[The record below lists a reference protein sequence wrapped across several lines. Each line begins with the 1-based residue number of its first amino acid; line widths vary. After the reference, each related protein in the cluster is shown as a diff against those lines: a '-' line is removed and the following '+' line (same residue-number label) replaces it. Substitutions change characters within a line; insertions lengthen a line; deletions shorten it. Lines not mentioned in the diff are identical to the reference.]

1 MSERR
6 DLVEQV
12 RAWIEKAEH
21 DLRNAE
27 HTMTLEEDCPFD
39 TVCFHCQQCAE
50 KYLKALLVYRE
61 IEFPKTHDLI
71 LLLNLIRRKMEISL
85 SAEQVQPLNRYSI
98 EARYPGDWYP
108 IDREE
113 ASEAIELARGVR
125 DVVRRM
131 LPKEALI

>member
-50 KYLKALLVYRE
+50 KYLNALLVYRE